1 MLYNPALY
9 VAVLYIAVLY
19 NPAGLPAVLTAVV
32 NVVNGSFR
40 ADAASSLIVTRG
52 FMGNLPVNFS
62 TYSNILRATLPMHC
76 FPSKFKLSGKWPAC
90 NAIQHNTLTSLHA
103 LHFWAIV
110 WGESCCHSQV
120 YNCSTSSRDFPASC
134 ALFSNVCVIHAC
146 CALLY
151 VCMPCSVR
159 SVWSNIHPVKLIMK
173 HACGS
178 HL

>member
-1 MLYNPALY
+1 MHVVNVHKRCDQCPTFK
-9 VAVLYIAVLY
+9 VLSSTLQCCTIQCYSVPVLQCYRVTVLY

-90 NAIQHNTLTSLHA
+90 NAIQHNTLP
-103 LHFWAIV
+103 
-110 WGESCCHSQV
+110 
-120 YNCSTSSRDFPASC
+120 STSEQ
-134 ALFSNVCVIHAC
+134 
-146 CALLY
+146 
-151 VCMPCSVR
+151 
-159 SVWSNIHPVKLIMK
+159 
-173 HACGS
+173 
-178 HL
+178 